1 MLLVTA
7 LLLAA
12 AAGDPASA
20 EPAAKATDIGPLRTV
35 TLIDHKPLDKAA
47 RGLAV
52 LIRAKITNPSTL
64 FAPQV
69 YARSTGSKQFKGF
82 TMVEGKGGKFAARL
96 PGSLLN
102 EGALEYFIEARGD
115 DGSAARSGS
124 PLEPFSTLA
133 YDPPPVPVATT
144 FRTEVDGADVKV
156 DGDSIGKTPL
166 TVTLAPGPHQII
178 VIASD
183 GRSAEHQIEV
193 KSGSKKLDLKI
204 VLPEA
209 GGSGESTL
217 AVLSEPSNARVL
229 VDGTVAGSTPFN
241 GPITPGQHVVAVE
254 AEGRLRQ
261 ERQVTA
267 KQGRDVQL
275 SFALPAMPKDPAIS
289 IESDPAG
296 ALVTIDNKE
305 RGRTPY
311 VGPLVAGAH
320 QVVLKLEGHRSVATD
335 FQMPKD
341 RDMSLRLELPTGSAS
356 GNPRLTVS
364 SQPLGATVLID
375 GKEVGPTPWSDE
387 VKPGDRKVAVALEGY
402 KPDERKVPVVA
413 GRDADVSF
421 ALARAPGPGKLHI
434 ETEPTG
440 AAVVIDDAQVGTSP
454 YNGEVPPGEHQL
466 QVSLDRYR
474 GVAQGVSLEPGQ
486 SLSLKLALQEA
497 GTERLPP
504 LIAVT
509 SDPQGAQLLVDG
521 KPSGITPVKVR
532 SVAGAHEV
540 KLTLDGYVPRTGK
553 INLPESKDF
562 EMRMAISL
570 RPVRGTA
577 VVQAAPDPIELA
589 RAQLKRASSCYRQGD
604 YKCALAG
611 YQAAYEYRPLPEL
624 LYNIAQT
631 RRRDGQYKE
640 AAEAYKAFIK
650 EAPSSKMKVEAE
662 KYLAYCELQMDP
674 SKAATQLAAGPSV
687 PGEATDAVRVGNA
700 MPTISVQ
707 ERGGASAIP
716 VAPAAGE
723 TPAAGASA
731 VATSATPGAAT
742 TAESAAAPA
751 AGETAHKPEAV
762 ASLAAKPSAKPGVPA
777 ASSDFTKVEEDNE
790 PPMITNSTLAK
801 AVRGQPLRLTARIVD
816 ERSDVANAQACWK
829 NLFKTEYQCAQLIKV
844 GEDQFGV
851 EVPAKWVTD
860 GFAYY
865 IEAYDTSENGPA
877 RAGAPELPNAVVIE
891 EAPAHKPAAVA
902 AAEVDKPKAEGKP
915 AAPAEALGLKTGGK
929 AGGEN
934 EPKSHVLSYIAIGSA
949 VAAVA
954 GGIGL
959 NYHANSLITSLGDG
973 SNRSQAEIDRISNQS
988 KTEQTIGYV
997 LFGVAGAFV
1006 IGAVAFWNSSF

>member
-12 AAGDPASA
+12 AAADPAGA
-20 EPAAKATDIGPLRTV
+20 EPTAKATDVGPVRTV
-35 TLIDHKPLDKAA
+35 TLIDHSPLYKAA
-47 RGLAV
+47 RGLSV
-52 LIRAKITNPSTL
+52 MIRAKITNPSTL

-69 YARSTGSKQFKGF
+69 YARTSGSKLYKGF
-82 TMVEGKGGKFAARL
+82 TMVEARGGKFAARL

-102 EGALEYFIEARGD
+102 EGALEYFIEARGE
-115 DGSAARSGS
+115 DGAAARAGS
-124 PLEPFSTLA
+124 PLEPYSTLA

-144 FRTEVDGADVKV
+144 FRTEQDGAEVKV

-166 TVTLAPGPHQII
+166 TVTLAPGPHQIL
-178 VIASD
+178 VTAAD
-183 GRSAEHQIEV
+183 GRSAEQQIEV

-204 VLPEA
+204 ALPEA
-209 GGSGESTL
+209 GSNGESTL
-217 AVLSEPSNARVL
+217 AVLSEPSGARVL
-229 VDGTVAGSTPFN
+229 VDGTVAGNTPYN
-241 GPITPGQHVVAVE
+241 GPITPGQHSVAVE

-261 ERQVTA
+261 QRQVTA

-275 SFALPAMPKDPAIS
+275 SFSLPAMPKDPAIS

-296 ALVTIDNKE
+296 ALVLIDNKE

-311 VGPLVAGAH
+311 VGPLAAGAH
-320 QVVLKLEGHRSVATD
+320 QVVLKLEGRRSVATD

-341 RDMSLRLELPTGSAS
+341 RDMSLRLDLPAGSA
-356 GNPRLTVS
+356 GGLPRLTVS
-364 SQPLGATVLID
+364 SQPLGAIVLID

-387 VKPGDRKVAVALEGY
+387 VKPGDRKVAVTLEGY

-440 AAVVIDDAQVGTSP
+440 AAVVIDDVHVGTSP
-454 YNGEVPPGEHQL
+454 FSGEVPPGEHQL

-486 SLSLKLALQEA
+486 SLSLKLALQET
-497 GTERLPP
+497 GTERVPP

-521 KPSGITPVKVR
+521 RPSGITPVKVR
-532 SVAGAHEV
+532 SVPGAHEV
-540 KLTLDGYVPRTGK
+540 KLVLDGYVPRTGK
-553 INLPESKDF
+553 INLPDSRDF

-570 RPVRGTA
+570 RPLRGNA
-577 VVQAAPDPIELA
+577 VVQAAPDPIDLA

-631 RRRDGQYKE
+631 RRRDGQHKE

-674 SKAATQLAAGPSV
+674 TRAATSLAAGPRV

-700 MPTISVQ
+700 MPTIAVG
-707 ERGGASAIP
+707 ERGAGATASSEAP
-716 VAPAAGE
+716 GTTAAEPGAVAAAGGAPTTEPAADPAAGG
-723 TPAAGASA
+723 TASA
-731 VATSATPGAAT
+731 AR
-742 TAESAAAPA
+742 
-751 AGETAHKPEAV
+751 KPEAV
-762 ASLAAKPSAKPGVPA
+762 AASAARPGARPSAE

-790 PPMITNSTLAK
+790 PPIITHTAVAK
-801 AVRGQPLRLTARIVD
+801 AIRGQPLRLIARIVD
-816 ERSDVANAQACWK
+816 ERSDVANAQGCWK

-851 EVPAKWVTD
+851 EVPAKSVTD

-891 EAPAHKPAAVA
+891 EAPAPKPLAVA
-902 AAEVDKPKAEGKP
+902 AAEVEKSRADDRP
-915 AAPAEALGLKTGGK
+915 AAPAVALGLQPGGK

-934 EPKSHVLSYIAIGSA
+934 EPKSHVLSYIAIGGA

-959 NYHANSLITSLGDG
+959 NFHANSLITSLGDG
-973 SNRSQAEIDRISNQS
+973 SNRGQAEIDRINNQS
-988 KTEQTIGYV
+988 STEHAVGYV
-997 LFGVAGAFV
+997 LFGVAGAFIV
-1006 IGAVAFWNSSF
+1006 GAVAFWNSSF

>member
-7 LLLAA
+7 LLLAV
-12 AAGDPASA
+12 AAGDPAGA
-20 EPAAKATDIGPLRTV
+20 EPAAKATDIGSVRTI
-35 TLIDHKPLDKAA
+35 TLIDHKPLEKAA
-47 RGLAV
+47 RGLSV
-52 LIRAKITNPSTL
+52 MIRARITNPSTL

-69 YARSTGSKQFKGF
+69 YARPSGSKQFKGF
-82 TMVEGKGGKFAARL
+82 SMVESKGGKFAARL

-115 DGSAARSGS
+115 DGTAARSGS

-133 YDPPPVPVATT
+133 YDPPPVPVVTT
-144 FRTEVDGADVKV
+144 FRTELDGADVKV

-166 TVTLAPGPHQII
+166 TVTLAPGQHQII
-178 VIASD
+178 VTAND
-183 GRSAEHQIEV
+183 GRSAEQQIEV

-204 VLPEA
+204 ALPEA
-209 GGSGESTL
+209 GGNGESTL
-217 AVLSEPSNARVL
+217 AVLSEPGNARVL
-229 VDGTVAGSTPFN
+229 VDGTVAGTTPFN
-241 GPITPGQHVVAVE
+241 GPITPGQHVIAVE
-254 AEGRLRQ
+254 ADGRLRQ

-267 KQGRDVQL
+267 RQGRDVQL
-275 SFALPAMPKDPAIS
+275 SFSLPAMPKDPAIS

-335 FQMPKD
+335 LQMPKD

-387 VKPGDRKVAVALEGY
+387 VKPGERKVAVALEGF

-434 ETEPTG
+434 ETEPIG
-440 AAVVIDDAQVGTSP
+440 AAVVIDEAQVGTSP

-466 QVSLDRYR
+466 LVSLDRYR
-474 GVAQGVSLEPGQ
+474 GVAQGISLEPGQ

-497 GTERLPP
+497 AAERLPP

-540 KLTLDGYVPRTGK
+540 RLMLDGYVPRTGK
-553 INLPESKDF
+553 INLPDGRDF

-570 RPVRGTA
+570 RPVRGNA
-577 VVQAAPDPIELA
+577 VVQSAPDPIDLA

-674 SKAATQLAAGPSV
+674 TRAATSLAAGPQI
-687 PGEATDAVRVGNA
+687 PGEATDAVRGGDAV
-700 MPTISVQ
+700 PTISVQ

-716 VAPAAGE
+716 
-723 TPAAGASA
+723 AAGAETAAAGTPSD
-731 VATSATPGAAT
+731 PGAAGAA
-742 TAESAAAPA
+742 TATAP
-751 AGETAHKPEAV
+751 GT
-762 ASLAAKPSAKPGVPA
+762 
-777 ASSDFTKVEEDNE
+777 EEDNE
-790 PPMITNSTLAK
+790 PPIITHTARAK
-801 AVRGQPLRLTARIVD
+801 AIRGQPLRLIARIVD

-829 NLFKTEYQCAQLIKV
+829 NLFKTEYQCAQLVKF

-865 IEAYDTSENGPA
+865 LEAYDTSENGPA

-891 EAPAHKPAAVA
+891 EAPAPKPVAVA
-902 AAEVDKPKAEGKP
+902 GAEVDKPRGDDKP
-915 AAPAEALGLKTGGK
+915 AAPAQALGLQAAGK

-934 EPKSHVLSYIAIGSA
+934 QPKSHVLSYIAIGSA

-973 SNRSQAEIDRISNQS
+973 SNRNQSEIDRISSQS